1 MKLVDIE
8 DEPEEIENKIVKSDP
23 IDIPTPTEMPFTIQD
38 RDMADVIDTSRNYR
52 EEMLERYLN
61 VEEIDRTGIDDWV
74 HEKDKVCLVKFISD
88 MVKKEHPYFPS
99 SMESLLVR
107 KMYYDTIEKMNKDD
121 YLAEKEE
128 EAKLSSV
135 DKVLKLISEE
145 DNLEYAIRD

>member
-1 MKLVDIE
+1 MKIVDIE
-8 DEPEEIENKIVKSDP
+8 DEPEEIENKIIKSDP
-23 IDIPTPTEMPFTIQD
+23 IDIPEPTDAPFTMQEMD
-38 RDMADVIDTSRNYR
+38 AADIYDPSRNYR

-61 VEEIDRTGIDDWV
+61 VEEVDRTGIDDWV

-99 SMESLLVR
+99 SMESLLVK

-135 DKVLKLISEE
+135 DKALKLISEE
-145 DNLEYAIRD
+145 DSLEYAIRD

>member
-1 MKLVDIE
+1 MKLVEIE
-8 DEPEEIENKIVKSDP
+8 DEPEEIENKIIKSDP
-23 IDIPTPTEMPFTIQD
+23 IDIPEPTDIPFSQQD
-38 RDMADVIDTSRNYR
+38 RDMADVNDPSRDYR
-52 EEMLERYLN
+52 QEMLERYLN
-61 VEEIDRTGIDDWV
+61 VEEVDRTGIDDWIL
-74 HEKDKVCLVKFISD
+74 ERDKVCLVKFISD

-99 SMESLLVR
+99 SMESLLVK

-135 DKVLKLISEE
+135 DKVLKLIEQE